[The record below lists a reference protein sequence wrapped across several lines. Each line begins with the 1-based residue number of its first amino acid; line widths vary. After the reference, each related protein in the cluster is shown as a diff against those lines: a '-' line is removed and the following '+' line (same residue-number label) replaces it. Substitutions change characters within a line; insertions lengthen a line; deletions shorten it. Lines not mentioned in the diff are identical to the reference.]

1 MKPARPA
8 EPRDGRVEAVRG
20 STLDIRFPANAL
32 PALNSGLILRTPS
45 TTLLA
50 EVSAHI
56 DATTVRAVSLD
67 PSNTIV
73 HGTRVRA
80 MEGPIRVPV
89 GAGILGRVFDAA
101 GRPIDG
107 RRIDEPTWPI
117 HRAPPALVSQKVAPE
132 PFATGIKVVDLMAP
146 LVRGGKTAMFGGA
159 GVGKTV
165 LVMELMRSVVRHRAG
180 VSVFAGVGE
189 RSREGQE
196 LVVEARSTGIVDRTA
211 FVFGQMGEAPGARW
225 RAAFT
230 ALTMAEYF
238 RDSLGEDV
246 LLLVDNFFRYI
257 QAGSEISSQLGRLPM
272 RSGYQPTLASE
283 IAAFMDRVASAGSA
297 CVTAILAMYV
307 PADDFTDPAVAA
319 TFSHLDST
327 LVLSRDM
334 AAEGLYPAVDP
345 SRSSSSI
352 LTPKNV
358 GERHFTVAG
367 AVRTALAR
375 YSDLREIIALLG
387 IEELSKDDR
396 TTVVRARRLH
406 RFLTQP
412 FGSTASFTG
421 LAGASIPVEAT
432 IEGCARI
439 LEGETDDWPE
449 SALYMVGDFADAL
462 QKKAKPR

>member
-1 MKPARPA
+1 MSIPGTAGA
-8 EPRDGRVEAVRG
+8 SQGRVSAVRG
-20 STLDIRFPANAL
+20 STLDVEFPANAL
-32 PALNSGLILRTPS
+32 PPLLAGLVLSTPS
-45 TTLLA
+45 GEMLA
-50 EVSAHI
+50 EVNAHLN
-56 DATTVRAVSLD
+56 ATTVRAVALD
-67 PSNTIV
+67 SASAIV
-73 HGTRVRA
+73 QGARVRA
-80 MEGPIRVPV
+80 MDGPIRVPV

-107 RRIDEPTWPI
+107 RPVDEPTWPI
-117 HRAPPALVSQKVAPE
+117 HRPPPTLVRQKVAPE

-189 RSREGQE
+189 RSREGHE
-196 LVVEARSTGIVDRTA
+196 LIVEARATGIIDRTA

-225 RAAFT
+225 RAAFS

-238 RDSLGEDV
+238 RDALGEDV

-257 QAGSEISSQLGRLPM
+257 QAGSEISSQLGRLPT

-283 IAAFMDRVASAGSA
+283 IAAFQDRVASAGSA

-307 PADDFTDPAVAA
+307 PADDFTDPAVAE

-334 AAEGLYPAVDP
+334 AAGGLYPAVDP
-345 SRSSSSI
+345 LQSGSSI
-352 LTPKNV
+352 LTAANV
-358 GERHFTVAG
+358 GEHHVAVAG
-367 AVRTALAR
+367 AVRSALAR
-375 YSDLREIIALLG
+375 YADLREIIALLG
-387 IEELSKDDR
+387 LEELSSDDR
-396 TTVVRARRLH
+396 KTVVRARRLQ

-412 FGSTASFTG
+412 FGATASFTG
-421 LAGASIPVEAT
+421 LDGASIPVEAT
-432 IEGCARI
+432 IEGCTRI
-439 LEGETDDWPE
+439 LDGETDDWPE
-449 SALYMVGDFADAL
+449 ASLYMIGSFADARR
-462 QKKAKPR
+462 KKAMAA